1 MKAKI
6 YLIGKIREKFFK
18 DGIEEFKKRLFNSVE
33 VIECEE
39 STIANILGKSNI
51 YKIALVV
58 EGKNISSEEFA
69 AKISEIEKEGA
80 YSEMAFFI
88 GGAEGLP
95 QHIKD
100 KSDFRLSFSKM
111 TFTHQHAV
119 FILIEQIYRA
129 RRILN
134 NEPYHK

>member
-6 YLIGKIREKFFK
+6 YLAGKIREKFFK
-18 DGIEEFKKRLFNSVE
+18 DGIDEFKKRLFNSVE
-33 VIECEE
+33 VVECDE
-39 STIANILGKSNI
+39 STMEGILNKSNVF
-51 YKIALVV
+51 KIALVV
-58 EGKNISSEEFA
+58 EGKNISSEDFA
-69 AKISEIEKEGA
+69 LKISEIEKDGG

-95 QHIKD
+95 QNIKD
-100 KSDFRLSFSKM
+100 GANFKLSFSKM